1 MGFEITKD
9 ELGLDHYEVR
19 SWQAWYRHV
28 TLVLLAYCYLS
39 FALRLSGSSKGG
51 SNELKLLPFAVDTAG
66 ATTVALVVDLVY
78 STLTLH
84 HLALVDLAATRFRS
98 EHDNVTTDDM
108 LNAHDQIDNSYR
120 LPLG

>member
-1 MGFEITKD
+1 M
-9 ELGLDHYEVR
+9 
-19 SWQAWYRHV
+19 
-28 TLVLLAYCYLS
+28 
-39 FALRLSGSSKGG
+39 
-51 SNELKLLPFAVDTAG
+51 DTAG
-66 ATTVALVVDLVY
+66 ATTVALVVELVY

-98 EHDNVTTDDM
+98 EHDNVTTDGM